1 MKEFLFFVLVLSVF
15 VVMPT
20 RAERLF
26 KIVDEQGNVTY
37 QTAPPTG
44 DDSVEQRDIYG
55 GEGPAE
61 EEIAR
66 ERATFDYPVT
76 LYAIKKCKP
85 CDQAREQLQKRKV
98 PFDEKDPTSD
108 AKLYQK
114 YTKMVDG
121 TNVPGLSIGENIVA
135 DYTEEALGKALD
147 AAGYPP
153 LEKKGED
160 EEQTDEL

>member
-1 MKEFLFFVLVLSVF
+1 MKEPLLFVLVLSVF
-15 VVMPT
+15 MAMPT

-37 QTAPPTG
+37 QSAPPTG
-44 DDSVEQRDIYG
+44 DESAEQREIYG
-55 GEGPAE
+55 GEGPSDDV
-61 EEIAR
+61 IAR

-76 LYAIKKCKP
+76 LYAIKKCRP

-98 PFDEKDPTSD
+98 PFEEKDPTSD
-108 AKLYQK
+108 GKLYQK

-121 TNVPGLSIGENIVA
+121 TNVPGISVGENIVA

-147 AAGYPP
+147 AAGYPG
-153 LEKKGED
+153 LEEKKEG
-160 EEQTDEL
+160 EEQLDEL